1 MSVPSSVYIS
11 APLSVWYNSRMSVID
26 NVIYT
31 SPNLLVIN
39 KPARLAT
46 IPEGWEPD
54 APQLRGLLEAEFGP
68 LWVVHRLDKV
78 TSGLVLF
85 ARDPDI
91 HRSLSQL
98 FETHA
103 VLKTYHAVVCGLP
116 AWEVESAV
124 YPLRPGAGHPKRT
137 VVDVKRGQAAVT
149 RFRVQARFDGYALL
163 EARPETGRT
172 HQIRAHLRALGF
184 PIAADELYGA
194 PSTDLIS
201 RPALHAFELKFTLGE
216 ELHQFTAPYPE
227 DFDILINTLKTR

>member
-1 MSVPSSVYIS
+1 MFESTWLLHKTP
-11 APLSVWYNSRMSVID
+11 D
-26 NVIYT
+26 
-31 SPNLLVIN
+31 LLVIN
-39 KPARLAT
+39 KPAGLAT

-54 APQLRGLLEAEFGP
+54 APHLRGLLEAEFGP

-85 ARDPDI
+85 ARNAEM

-98 FETHA
+98 FETHS

-124 YPLRPGAGHPKRT
+124 YPLRTGAGHPKRT
-137 VVDVKRGQAAVT
+137 VVDVKRGQPAVT
-149 RFRVQARFDGYALL
+149 RFRISERFDGYALL

-184 PIAADELYGA
+184 PIAADALYGA
-194 PSTDLIS
+194 PSTNLIA
-201 RPALHAFELKFTLGE
+201 RPALHAFELKFTLAEG
-216 ELHQFTAPYPE
+216 LHQFSAPYPE
-227 DFDILINTLKTR
+227 DFDILIKTLKTR